1 MMVGVLLSLERI
13 KQTVSIDA
21 TTVDI
26 EEKGVKL
33 RLTVVDTPGFGD
45 AVDNNAWYTSTPTIV
60 QHLSVPLFLFCSWQP
75 IIDYVNEKYDQY
87 LRDESGLNRRNIED
101 HRVHCCLYFINPC
114 GHG

>member
-1 MMVGVLLSLERI
+1 M
-13 KQTVSIDA
+13 SIDA

-45 AVDNNAWYTSTPTIV
+45 AVDNRAWYITLLVIIALTCA
-60 QHLSVPLFLFCSWQP
+60 PLLCSWQP
-75 IIDYVNEKYDQY
+75 VINYVNEKYDQY

>member
-1 MMVGVLLSLERI
+1 M
-13 KQTVSIDA
+13 SIDA

-45 AVDNNAWYTSTPTIV
+45 AVNNRAWYITVTSNFMEIIMY
-60 QHLSVPLFLFCSWQP
+60 LLLLFVSWQP
-75 IIDYVNEKYDQY
+75 VIDFVNEKYDQY